1 MAKDKNGKNNA
12 DDVTIKEASSKLD
25 ISEATVRKY
34 LKDFDLK
41 VEQGSGNKAILLNET
56 FQTLNEIVKLRANG
70 LTIQEIKELK
80 TQKPSKHIL
89 DEIEETQELVKSVD
103 GEVKAEADDA
113 TDSEKL
119 DLIMSE
125 SGNGDSSS
133 VDDSDE
139 LSTDIQKQD
148 ETIDISKEE
157 ESEDRESA
165 EGEES
170 TEGEEQPRRRRGF
183 NFRYV
188 ERQISNDSKRV
199 SSIRRRLVNPN
210 ISIQEKLFF
219 EEALERRVLML
230 NGWKHILKWVS
241 KR

>member
-1 MAKDKNGKNNA
+1 MAKDKNGKNNT
-12 DDVTIKEASSKLD
+12 DDVTIKESSSRLD

-41 VEQGSGNKAILLNET
+41 VGQGSGNKAIISNET

-89 DEIEETQELVKSVD
+89 DEIEETQELVKSVND
-103 GEVKAEADDA
+103 EVKAEADDTA
-113 TDSEKL
+113 DSEKS

-139 LSTDIQKQD
+139 LSTGIQRQNG
-148 ETIDISKEE
+148 TIDISKEKEE

-170 TEGEEQPRRRRGF
+170 TEGEK
-183 NFRYV
+183 
-188 ERQISNDSKRV
+188 ST
-199 SSIRRRLVNPN
+199 
-210 ISIQEKLFF
+210 
-219 EEALERRVLML
+219 
-230 NGWKHILKWVS
+230 
-241 KR
+241 